1 MVVIHVYTT
10 CVMSDLMEQSSSD
23 QLTLSV
29 WKLRQNSIIRLS
41 INRNRELVRRKFIC
55 TTRARGAI
63 CKAHIRRQLMLVVVP
78 VWAAAIEG

>member
-10 CVMSDLMEQSSSD
+10 CVMSDLNEQSSSE

-29 WKLRQNSIIRLS
+29 WKLHQNSIIRLT
-41 INRNRELVRRKFIC
+41 INKDRELVRRKCIC
-55 TTRARGAI
+55 TTHARGAI
-63 CKAHIRRQLMLVVVP
+63 CKARICRQLMLVVVP